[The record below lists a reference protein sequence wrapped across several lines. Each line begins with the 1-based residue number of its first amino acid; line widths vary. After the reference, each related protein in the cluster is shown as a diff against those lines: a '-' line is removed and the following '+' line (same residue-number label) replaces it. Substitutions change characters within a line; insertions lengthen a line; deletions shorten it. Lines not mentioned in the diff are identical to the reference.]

1 MKLLTPI
8 QQKRIV
14 NNVVLACSDISKL
27 NKQGYNF
34 LYLCSGFI
42 AHYNLQGFIA
52 HYEDYSLEQDLAD
65 NARMNQW
72 HNFTPNDRDYEY
84 MMQKRETYNMI
95 LGALAAKQFI
105 REHVQ
110 VIHVRG

>member
-1 MKLLTPI
+1 MKLLTPT

-14 NNVVLACSDISKL
+14 NNVVAACSDIDKL

-42 AHYNLQGFIA
+42 AHYDLYGFQA
-52 HYEDYSLEQDLAD
+52 YYSDHSLEQDLAD
-65 NARMNQW
+65 NARSNQW
-72 HNFTPNDRDYEY
+72 HNFKPSDHLYEY

-95 LGALAAKQFI
+95 LGALAAKQFMRDHI
-105 REHVQ
+105 Q
-110 VIHVRG
+110 VIHIR